1 VPPDWYSHLKIE
13 RNCLV
18 ITGVDLQLATA
29 GLDGV
34 DDAYAQGRA
43 FGAMVLINDGSVF
56 EG

>member
-34 DDAYAQGRA
+34 DDACAQGRA